1 MLSLPCRLFSRDS
14 LPAIRNLLSGSEKL
28 FNICQA
34 SACIQAKRDPSLPRS
49 TDLWLWG
56 ERYLCGQ
63 ANDILF
69 NRKTQTCFIFI
80 KTCNHCQG
88 GGPGEAG
95 GWVGLNYLGVC
106 KGVRRK
112 GWMEL
117 GLSSYDYAAR
127 VKVMACIHL
136 PAASRTHLTR
146 DTGTHP
152 PPSTSA
158 RPEDACQ
165 WISISRSV
173 VPDSLRPHGLQPTR
187 LVCP

>member
-1 MLSLPCRLFSRDS
+1 MDQWGLHACGACPPRGCRLVPPLAGVHSRG
-14 LPAIRNLLSGSEKL
+14 GSPGPGP
-28 FNICQA
+28 QHA
-34 SACIQAKRDPSLPRS
+34 RRGGRDPAQPLRGRGREGPEAGRGYTTTSQTAPLPGCEVPTGNRG
-49 TDLWLWG
+49 LA
-56 ERYLCGQ
+56 Q
-63 ANDILF
+63 A
-69 NRKTQTCFIFI
+69 
-80 KTCNHCQG
+80 G
-88 GGPGEAG
+88 VAG
-95 GWVGLNYLGVC
+95 GWLGLNYLGVC

-152 PPSTSA
+152 PPSISA
-158 RPEDACQ
+158 CPEDACQ